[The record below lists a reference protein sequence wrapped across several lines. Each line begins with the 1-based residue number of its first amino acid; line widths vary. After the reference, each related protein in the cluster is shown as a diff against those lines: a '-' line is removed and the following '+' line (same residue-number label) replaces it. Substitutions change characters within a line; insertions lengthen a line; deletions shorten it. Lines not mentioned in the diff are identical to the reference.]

1 MLQYF
6 KINIII
12 NTSKKDEVLKMV
24 FSSITFLFAFLPIVL
39 LVYYISPRFLKN
51 FVLMLFSLLFYA
63 WGEPKYV
70 FVMIASI
77 LVGYIGGI
85 MVDKFM
91 CKDNVKMA
99 KLAVVMSVV
108 INLGVLFF
116 FKYFDFFAD
125 TINNIPSI
133 NIKTL
138 GLELPIGIS
147 FYTFQI
153 LSYTVDVYR
162 DKAKC
167 QKNIINLA
175 AYITLFPQ
183 LIAGPIVR
191 YETVA
196 EQLDVRKESV
206 DDFGEGVRR
215 FILGLGKKVL
225 IANMAGEIVDSIS
238 KLSANDNTVVLAW
251 ISAIAFSIQIYFDFS
266 GYSDMAIGLGR
277 MFGFKFLENFDYP
290 YISKSITEFWRRWHI
305 SLSTWFRDYVYIPL
319 GGNRCGKVKTLR
331 NIFIVWLLTGIWHG
345 AAWNFVIWG
354 LYYFVLL
361 TVEKMWLGKWLEKMP
376 KLVSHIY
383 ALFFINLGWVIFAY
397 DKLPALKTAV
407 FNMFGLNGLVF
418 ASDTTMFYL
427 ISYGIFL
434 IIAFVAATPF
444 PKKLVAK
451 FMDKMS
457 NKSEVASGL
466 IESVVLIGM
475 AVLSVAFLA
484 GEAFNPFLYFRF

>member
-1 MLQYF
+1 
-6 KINIII
+6 
-12 NTSKKDEVLKMV
+12 MV

-39 LVYYISPRFLKN
+39 LVYYISPRFIKN

-99 KLAVVMSVV
+99 KLAVVMSVI

-196 EQLDVRKESV
+196 EQLDVRKESI

-215 FILGLGKKVL
+215 FIVGLGKKVL

-238 KLSANDNTVVLAW
+238 KLSVNDNTVALAW

-305 SLSTWFRDYVYIPL
+305 SLSSWFRDYVYIPL
-319 GGNRCGKVKTLR
+319 GGNRCSKPRWVF
-331 NIFIVWLLTGIWHG
+331 NMFVVWALTGLWHG
-345 AAWNFVIWG
+345 AAWNFVLWG
-354 LYYFVLL
+354 LYFFFVL
-361 TVEKMWLGKWLEKMP
+361 VIEKLLIGKWIEKIY
-376 KLVSHIY
+376 VVRRVY
-383 ALFFINLGWVIFAY
+383 ALLLILIGWVIFNCSSVEHIMTY
-397 DKLPALKTAV
+397 LKTMFTGYEAIDLMIFRDMNASYVIPYLVVGLIAV
-407 FNMFGLNGLVF
+407 GPWF
-418 ASDTTMFYL
+418 
-427 ISYGIFL
+427 
-434 IIAFVAATPF
+434 
-444 PKKLVAK
+444 KKLFDWMNRHFITGIMYDLFCLGVLAICVV
-451 FMDKMS
+451 M
-457 NKSEVASGL
+457 L
-466 IESVVLIGM
+466 INNSY
-475 AVLSVAFLA
+475 
-484 GEAFNPFLYFRF
+484 NPFIYFRF